1 MAEIIACG
9 MPVAAAGTAPSGANQ
24 QPWHFVAISD
34 PAESVGIA
42 TGILITALHTAGLA
56 TLTHTPSPMGF
67 LNVILGRPAD
77 SERPF
82 LLLVA
87 GYPAPGAQVPDIAR
101 KSPGQISSWA

>member
-1 MAEIIACG
+1 MQKWG
-9 MPVAAAGTAPSGANQ
+9 RAADGTRVKHYYPT
-24 QPWHFVAISD
+24 
-34 PAESVGIA
+34 ESVGIA

-67 LNVILGRPAD
+67 LNEILGRPAD

-87 GYPAPGAQVPDIAR
+87 GYPAPGTRVPDIVR
-101 KSPGQISSWA
+101 KSPAQISSWL